1 MEEEKA
7 VGAVTGA
14 VGAERVEMYT
24 PTFLVDRMR
33 GGYQWS

>member
-14 VGAERVEMYT
+14 MGAERVETYT